1 MGVFI
6 AIYENNIPNLQC
18 KIIWGSAN
26 NQMKASSQE
35 EEIRLAKMVADRG
48 ILFQTDWWHNTAGV
62 MFAWEEVCKQEK
74 ADINHTYKEIS
85 EVMPRQTREN
95 LEEAKELGITPTENA
110 YRICEEILYG
120 DAPVPDYTALLE

>member
-1 MGVFI
+1 MGTFI
-6 AIYENNIPNLQC
+6 AIYENNVPNLQC

-35 EEIRLAKMVADRG
+35 EEMRLAKMVADRG

-74 ADINHTYKEIS
+74 ADINHAYKVIS
-85 EVMPRQTREN
+85 EVMPRHTREN
-95 LEEAKELGITPTENA
+95 LEEAKKLGITPTENA

-120 DAPVPDYTALLE
+120 DAPVPDYTAWLE